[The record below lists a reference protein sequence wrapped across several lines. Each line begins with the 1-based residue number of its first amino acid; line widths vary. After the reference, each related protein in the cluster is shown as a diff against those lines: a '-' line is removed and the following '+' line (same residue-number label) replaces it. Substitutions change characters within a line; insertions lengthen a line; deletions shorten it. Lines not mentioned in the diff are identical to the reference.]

1 MPKFESL
8 ILDCELLNLFWMEVG
23 PKERPELLNLLL
35 KLHKTAWNIRLIQLW
50 ISRFS
55 WWHKKIDML
64 DHSSWK
70 STDRKGFQMLSIQ
83 SSKSAV
89 WENYWMQLKSFL
101 RSFQV
106 VSDRSLNQWKS
117 RNKCIFIKCPEI
129 VLNWTCKV
137 NLTVLIVS
145 RCTFIISKIIGIDR
159 QLVT

>member
-1 MPKFESL
+1 MPKFESW
-8 ILDCELLNLFWMEVG
+8 ILDCELLNPFWMEVG
-23 PKERPELLNLLL
+23 PRPELLNVLL

-55 WWHKKIDML
+55 WWHKKIDVL
-64 DHSSWK
+64 RSLKLKVNRSEGIPDAVNLIIEIGSI
-70 STDRKGFQMLSIQ
+70 RKLLIAIKNFI
-83 SSKSAV
+83 
-89 WENYWMQLKSFL
+89 L

-106 VSDRSLNQWKS
+106 VSGRSLNHWKS
-117 RNKCIFIKCPEI
+117 RNKCISLKCPEI

-159 QLVT
+159 HLVT